1 MFIKNNFN
9 SSVNIKNI
17 LFTYIKNEIKDKYSH
32 AMAKREKTNITT
44 NHSIRLKITG
54 KSLDNGSATLRS

>member
-17 LFTYIKNEIKDKYSH
+17 LFTYIKNEIKINTHMLWLKE
-32 AMAKREKTNITT
+32 KRRILQQTT
-44 NHSIRLKITG
+44 V
-54 KSLDNGSATLRS
+54 LD